1 VLRLETLMALLTVY
15 DLRHDHQRIRWVQEA
30 TKITKDLGLEPTH
43 GLFGSAEWW
52 RNIESRRLP
61 LIQASGNIT
70 DIYSVGEAEH
80 PEFTMVDNAGIE
92 SSWTREANRTEDDDL
107 YLIGRRVEVDY
118 VLQRRRLDLTDLGID
133 LTEKCVVCVRIEVP
147 RSRTYR
153 TRSSLRYWDEA
164 DLERP
169 RTM

>member
-70 DIYSVGEAEH
+70 DIYSVGEAE
-80 PEFTMVDNAGIE
+80 
-92 SSWTREANRTEDDDL
+92 DDDL